1 MQQHQS
7 HSRRW
12 IVILVVVAIVSTG
25 AVISAFLGDSGPPAG
40 QASASPAPVASAAAS
55 APVVKPVVKT
65 QQTLLLQVRD
75 DSRRVI
81 YSVLLATSY
90 ASVNGARMQ
99 IPTNLLVPIP
109 EWIAMALTGDAA
121 DTLQSQ
127 HALEELLGV
136 DIDMSLVLDRL
147 ALSGMYDAALTPAAA
162 KEAKASSDIDQW
174 VYKSLINVPV
184 SPADTG
190 QLLLSLGHMAR
201 SSAPNAELVDL
212 LLDLRKDARAKQIDT
227 VTLPT
232 RLVRAAGTAMV
243 IPGAS
248 EAVVRKYF
256 ARTLLSPG
264 LASRPRIVLT
274 PAGAS
279 AAKIA
284 EATAALI
291 DAGMTVVPGVPI
303 APRADSIVQ
312 APVSTISLG
321 ISRKVAAALG
331 LFPQD
336 VRQAKTYTVDAE
348 VLLGLPPSTL

>member
-1 MQQHQS
+1 MPPHQS

-25 AVISAFLGDSGPPAG
+25 AVISAFLGDAGLPSG
-40 QASASPAPVASAAAS
+40 QASPSPAPVASAAAS
-55 APVVKPVVKT
+55 TPIVKPLVKT
-65 QQTLLLQVRD
+65 QRTLLLQVRD

-81 YSVLLATSY
+81 YSGLLATRY
-90 ASVNGARMQ
+90 ASVDGSRMQ
-99 IPTNLLVPIP
+99 IPANLLVPIP
-109 EWIAMALTGDAA
+109 EWTALALTGDAV

-147 ALSGMYDAALTPAAA
+147 ALSGLYDATLTPASA
-162 KEAKASSDIDQW
+162 KEAKASNDIDQW
-174 VYKSLINVPV
+174 IFKSLINLPA
-184 SPADTG
+184 SPPDTG

-212 LLDLRKDARAKQIDT
+212 LLDLRKDARAKKLNA
-227 VTLPT
+227 VNLPT
-232 RLVRAAGTAMV
+232 RLVRGGGAAMV
-243 IPGAS
+243 IPDAS
-248 EAVVRKYF
+248 EVVMRKNF
-256 ARTLLSPG
+256 AHTLLTPG
-264 LASRPRIVLT
+264 LATRPRVVLT
-274 PAGAS
+274 PAGATAS
-279 AAKIA
+279 QIA

-291 DAGMTVVPGVPI
+291 EAGMTVVPGVPI

-312 APVSTISLG
+312 APESTISLR
-321 ISRKVAAALG
+321 ISGKVAAALG

-348 VLLGLPPSTL
+348 VLLGLAPSTL